1 MTDKELTAIKERL
14 AAASP
19 GPWRAL
25 TGERQRSHA
34 HGNANAVF
42 PMVLSNNEHVLAE
55 MSPWLSD
62 ADRTFIIHSRTD
74 VEALVAEVERLM
86 SERDRVVNYL
96 RAIADDPESL
106 GLEARILNIVANK
119 IKRGEHDR

>member
-62 ADRTFIIHSRTD
+62 GDRTFIIQSRTD
-74 VEALVAEVERLM
+74 VEVLVAEVARLLT
-86 SERDRVVNYL
+86 ERDRVVNYL
-96 RAIADDPESL
+96 RTLADDPETL
-106 GLEARILNIVANK
+106 GMEARVLNGVALS
-119 IKRGEHDR
+119 IERGEHDR